1 MRFTPTKP
9 PSMTSLGHV
18 ETAMSRALSKRI
30 ITTCFAKTLL
40 LPRTCQEQKFRHH
53 HPHVSNKKTHK
64 NASSL
69 ITYHNSSCQRQQ
81 VVKELAVSQPRTC
94 VVELSALGEVVIE

>member
-1 MRFTPTKP
+1 
-9 PSMTSLGHV
+9 
-18 ETAMSRALSKRI
+18 MS
-30 ITTCFAKTLL
+30 
-40 LPRTCQEQKFRHH
+40 E
-53 HPHVSNKKTHK
+53 KKTHK